1 MANWEHYN
9 KKRGNSAG
17 TVNTSILV
25 IAHAAKDAGLSPDR
39 RYQVMYDR
47 DRHVIGLAVEDNG
60 YKVTTSGHSG
70 YYWQISS
77 RAALKYLNVPHSRI
91 VSIKLIDGVY
101 ELQLQRQEKK
111 QDAEIN
117 SESNY

>member
-9 KKRGNSAG
+9 KTRGNSAG

-47 DRHVIGLAVEDNG
+47 DRHVIGLAVEDKG
-60 YKVTTSGHSG
+60 YKASTSGHSG
-70 YYWQISS
+70 YYWQIGCG
-77 RAALKYLNVPHSRI
+77 AALKHWDVPRSRI
-91 VSIKLIDGVY
+91 MSIKLVDGVY

-117 SESNY
+117 SESDH